1 MTKKE
6 TAPMILPVLSLRGL
20 VLFPKM
26 MLHFDVGRKKSILAL
41 NAAMQNNQSIYL
53 APQLDIK
60 DEDPG
65 VDNLAPMGVVGTIK
79 QILKQPGDGIRIL
92 VEGNYRAK
100 ITDVLQDHPY
110 MMCDVVSCEEAAA
123 RDTAKTTSMQA
134 LRIQ

>member
-79 QILKQPGDGIRIL
+79 QILKYSQETASAFWWRAITGRKLRMCFRTIL
-92 VEGNYRAK
+92 
-100 ITDVLQDHPY
+100 T
-110 MMCDVVSCEEAAA
+110 
-123 RDTAKTTSMQA
+123 
-134 LRIQ
+134 

>member
-79 QILKQPGDGIRIL
+79 QNFK
-92 VEGNYRAK
+92 
-100 ITDVLQDHPY
+100 
-110 MMCDVVSCEEAAA
+110 AA
-123 RDTAKTTSMQA
+123 RRRHPHFGGGQLPGEK
-134 LRIQ
+134 LRMCFRTILT

>member
-53 APQLDIK
+53 APQLD
-60 DEDPG
+60 
-65 VDNLAPMGVVGTIK
+65 M
-79 QILKQPGDGIRIL
+79 RIP
-92 VEGNYRAK
+92 VW
-100 ITDVLQDHPY
+100 
-110 MMCDVVSCEEAAA
+110 
-123 RDTAKTTSMQA
+123 TTWRQWAWWAQSS
-134 LRIQ
+134 RF